1 MNIEI
6 NGSHYNVNMGT
17 YNTTRSTELHVLQ
30 QFISSKLVNV
40 SKFCIPYITINL
52 VEKLNTSKATEYD
65 NINTRFLKLSA
76 TVIVPFP
83 THIFNCSIQSQTF
96 QNAFKVGKVVPIYT
110 QGDTC
115 NTSNY
120 RPTSILPFISLVFET
135 HSSFKTLPRK

>member
-17 YNTTRSTELHVLQ
+17 YNTTRNTELHVLQ

-76 TVIVPFP
+76 TVIVPFL

-96 QNAFKVGKVVPIYT
+96 QNAFKVGKVVPIYK
-110 QGDTC
+110 QRDNC

-120 RPTSILPFISLVFET
+120 RPISILPLISLVFET